1 MMNNTRA
8 GEFSW
13 TPLGSWLATFYP
25 DRLVRRMAAV
35 LLVVIA
41 MLVLCHVMSALV
53 NKVYPNDTTAVL
65 RDFFG
70 LEREGSVTT
79 WFSSLQLALIGLTC
93 GGLFLS
99 ERVQRAPLG
108 QTIGWLGLASVF
120 LFLSLDEA
128 AQVHER
134 LDQVLSIY
142 SRQIGV
148 ATVTAITTD
157 HAFIQDVGLAAYSY
171 MLLYVPVF
179 VAVLYISRRFIA
191 RRGASRATQALWLA
205 GFLGFAVKLGLEPFE
220 AWLWQTVLLGHNVM
234 VEVVIIQMTGLLM
247 GEALI
252 LTALISHVAGQI
264 RPSVDLSRVA

>member
-1 MMNNTRA
+1 MDNIQL
-8 GEFSW
+8 GESRW
-13 TPLGSWLATFYP
+13 ARLASWLATFYP
-25 DRLVRRMAAV
+25 DRLVRRMAAIL
-35 LLVVIA
+35 LLVTA
-41 MLVLCHVMSALV
+41 MLMLCHVMSAFI
-53 NKVYPNDTTAVL
+53 NKVYPNDATAVL

-70 LEREGSVTT
+70 VEREGGVVT
-79 WFSSLQLALIGLTC
+79 WFSSLQLALIAVTC

-99 ERVQRAPLG
+99 ERVQRAPVG
-108 QTIGWLGLASVF
+108 QVVGWLGLAIVF

-134 LDQVLSIY
+134 LDQVLSMY
-142 SRQIGV
+142 SQQIGV

-157 HAFIQDVGLAAYSY
+157 HAFIQDVGPAAYSY
-171 MLLYVPVF
+171 MLLYVPFF
-179 VAVLYISRRFIA
+179 VGVLYVSRRFIA

-234 VEVVIIQMTGLLM
+234 VEVVIIQMTGLLV
-247 GEALI
+247 GEAFI
-252 LTALISHVAGQI
+252 LTALLSHLAEHI